1 MSNVNN
7 EKHYRRTFK
16 VFYDNDNFIIEL
28 FGP

>member
-7 EKHYRRTFK
+7 DKHYRRMFK
-16 VFYDNDNFIIEL
+16 VFYDNDNFIVEL